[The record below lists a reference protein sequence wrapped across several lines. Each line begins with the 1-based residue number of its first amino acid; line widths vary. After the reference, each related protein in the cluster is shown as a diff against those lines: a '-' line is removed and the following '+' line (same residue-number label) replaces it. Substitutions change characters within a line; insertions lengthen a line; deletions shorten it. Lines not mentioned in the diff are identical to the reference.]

1 MKLFK
6 YNYKCNTIFMSVE
19 KTQDKKNDLFCKSV
33 LLLVNGNIK
42 DINIP
47 LIKSKKKTKIITK
60 NIKLNQIAITP
71 ELFENIEDYEIE
83 NIGEWEI
90 NPSESIIAYGY
101 TKGINENNHE
111 LLPLDNI
118 ISKTSKYYGDILLL
132 KIDSSRNIININ
144 SNNYEEIYTSCYTT
158 TINESEEDV
167 SASDNDGENT
177 EEEEEDEYQTTDE
190 ENEISDDEDA
200 SIDPEFIIEDII
212 TTEIQS
218 NKTDVK
224 IMNSTRQ
231 KIIELFKTILKN
243 KNSITLENTI
253 LDYTLK
259 IAKERNIVYS
269 WDNEFFKKI
278 YINKARSIFSNLKT
292 DTYIKNTYLMKNV
305 KKNKISIEEL
315 PYMTFQA
322 IFPEHWKKIMDDK
335 HNRDKFM
342 YENQTEAMTDQFKC
356 GRCKSREC
364 SYYELQTRSADE
376 SMTTFITCIKCG
388 HRWRQ

>member
-1 MKLFK
+1 
-6 YNYKCNTIFMSVE
+6 MSSG
-19 KTQDKKNDLFCKSV
+19 KNKQKKNDLFCKSV

-47 LIKSKKKTKIITK
+47 LINSNSKQKNVTKNVTK
-60 NIKLNQIAITP
+60 NIKFNQISITAD
-71 ELFENIEDYEIE
+71 LFENIEDTEIE
-83 NIGEWEI
+83 NIGEWEL
-90 NPSESIIAYGY
+90 NSTESIIAYGY
-101 TKGINENNHE
+101 TKGIHENNHE

-144 SNNYEEIYTSCYTT
+144 SNNYEEIYTSCYTS
-158 TINESEEDV
+158 INESDSEIDYDEDV
-167 SASDNDGENT
+167 EN
-177 EEEEEDEYQTTDE
+177 EIDEEYQTTDE
-190 ENEISDDEDA
+190 ETDNSEDEDV
-200 SIDPEFIIEDII
+200 IIETETGIEVDII
-212 TTEIQS
+212 PIQS

-224 IMNSTRQ
+224 IMNSIRQ
-231 KIIELFKTILKN
+231 QIQDLFNTILKSKDAIN
-243 KNSITLENTI
+243 LENSIV
-253 LDYTLK
+253 DYTLK

-278 YINKARSIFSNLKT
+278 YLNKARSIFSNIKT
-292 DTYIKNTYLMKNV
+292 DTYIKNTYLMKNI
-305 KKNKISIEEL
+305 KKNKLNIEDL
-315 PYMTFQA
+315 PTMTFQE
-322 IFPEHWKKIMDDK
+322 IFPEHWKKIMDEK
-335 HNRDKFM
+335 HNRDKFL
-342 YENQTEAMTDQFKC
+342 YENETEAMTDQFKC

>member
-1 MKLFK
+1 
-6 YNYKCNTIFMSVE
+6 MSGV
-19 KTQDKKNDLFCKSV
+19 KTQNKKNDLFCKSV

-47 LIKSKKKTKIITK
+47 LIKSRVKTKCIPK

-90 NPSESIIAYGY
+90 NPSECIIAYGY

-144 SNNYEEIYTSCYTT
+144 SNNYEEIYTNCYTT
-158 TINESEEDV
+158 TINESDDDV
-167 SASDNDGENT
+167 SASDNDNDGEDT
-177 EEEEEDEYQTTDE
+177 EEELVDEYQTTDE
-190 ENEISDDEDA
+190 ENEISDDEDDI
-200 SIDPEFIIEDII
+200 IDTEVIIEEDII
-212 TTEIQS
+212 STEIKS

-231 KIIELFKTILKN
+231 KIITLFKTIFKSKDVIILE
-243 KNSITLENTI
+243 NSIV
-253 LDYTLK
+253 DYTLK
-259 IAKERNIVYS
+259 ISKERNIVYS

-315 PYMTFQA
+315 PYLSFQA

-335 HNRDKFM
+335 HNRDKFL